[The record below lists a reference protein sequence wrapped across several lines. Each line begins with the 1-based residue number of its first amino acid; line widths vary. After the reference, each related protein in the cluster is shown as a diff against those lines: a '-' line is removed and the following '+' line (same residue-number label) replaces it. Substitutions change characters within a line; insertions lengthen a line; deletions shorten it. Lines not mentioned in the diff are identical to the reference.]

1 MNQKENLKEKFK
13 QALFSTIK
21 VISDNYKLDK
31 KENKNLSSKNFDF
44 FEFDNLNKK
53 EDYIKLRA
61 ETDSEALKIKFSNK
75 KIYQKNLPSNSAC
88 RKLYDISEKIR
99 YETLGSKMLKGIS
112 KNLVDNYN
120 YKISVKRKD
129 QLKSKDDVPVEEA
142 FELYMMKKFLDI
154 KLNTLSEKVLSYW
167 EKDFESSFE
176 KHLSYLN
183 KNVENQDNYNSK
195 FSEILKQMEIFDSE
209 DDNENKENQDSENL
223 NNENKEQENQ
233 NQAQGEEEQK
243 KQEESQNGLDSEY
256 DLNEFK
262 MDEQLVDTDSDK
274 QSSEKVIQKMNSK
287 NGNNEYQVFTNQ
299 FDEIAKAEILETNE
313 EISKLRK
320 TLDQQLTSFQ
330 DLITKLANKL
340 QRQLLAKQNRAWE
353 FDLEEGLLDS
363 SKLTRIIIDP
373 QNSLSFKKEKDL
385 EFKDTV
391 VTLLIDNSGS
401 MRGRPITI
409 AAICAD
415 ILSRTLERC
424 SVKVE
429 ILGFTTKNWK
439 GGKSREEWNNKNKP
453 KNPGRLNDLRHI
465 IYKSADTHWRQ
476 SKNNL
481 GLMLK
486 EGLLKENI
494 DGEAIS
500 WAFNRI
506 KKRKEERKILMV
518 ISDGAPVD
526 DSTLSVNSGDFLEK
540 HLKKIVKFI
549 ENKTEIEILAIGIG
563 HDVSRYYSKAIKIT
577 DVNELGDVMISQ
589 LSSLFDTKKKT
600 TLDII

>member
-61 ETDSEALKIKFSNK
+61 ETDSEALKRKFSNI
-75 KIYQKNLPSNSAC
+75 KIYQKNLPKNSVC
-88 RKLYDISEKIR
+88 KSLYDISEKIR
-99 YETLGSKMLKGIS
+99 YEILGTKILKGIS
-112 KNLVDNYN
+112 KNLKDNYSS
-120 YKISVKRKD
+120 KILLKRKD

-320 TLDQQLTSFQ
+320 SLDQQLTGFQ

-549 ENKTEIEILAIGIG
+549 ETKTDIEILAIGIG

-577 DVNELGDVMISQ
+577 DVQELGDVMISQ
-589 LSSLFDTKKKT
+589 LSGLFENKKK
-600 TLDII
+600 LN

>member
-1 MNQKENLKEKFK
+1 MSDKENNIKEKFR
-13 QALFSTIK
+13 QALISTSK
-21 VISDNYKLDK
+21 VISDDYRPNIKNFD
-31 KENKNLSSKNFDF
+31 KNLSSKNTNF
-44 FEFDNLNKK
+44 FEIDNLSSKN
-53 EDYIKLRA
+53 DFLKLRA
-61 ETDSEALKIKFSNK
+61 EADTAALKKRFSNNE
-75 KIYQKNLPSNSAC
+75 IFNKNLPNKTSCKS
-88 RKLYDISEKIR
+88 LYSIAEKIR
-99 YETLGSKMLKGIS
+99 YELLGGKMLKGVK
-112 KNLVDNYN
+112 KNLSENY
-120 YKISVKRKD
+120 YQKIHLKRKD
-129 QLKSKDDVPVEEA
+129 QLKTKEDVPVTEA
-142 FELYMMKKFLDI
+142 FELYMLKKFFNI
-154 KLNTLSEKVLSYW
+154 KLNSLTTKMLDFW
-167 EKDFESSFE
+167 EKDFNSSIN
-176 KHLSYLN
+176 KHIDFLS
-183 KNVENQDNYNSK
+183 KNLEDQNNYSLK
-195 FSEILKQMEIFDSE
+195 FSEILEEMDIFNSE
-209 DDNENKENQDSENL
+209 NDENKNENENKETEEKNKSDDDNQSDE
-223 NNENKEQENQ
+223 EQER
-233 NQAQGEEEQK
+233 K
-243 KQEESQNGLDSEY
+243 KQDESQTGLDAGNDIDEY
-256 DLNEFK
+256 QL
-262 MDEQLVDTDSDK
+262 DEQLVDTDSSK
-274 QSSEKVIQKMNSK
+274 ESSENVLQRTNP
-287 NGNNEYQVFTNQ
+287 NNVEQEYKIFTTQ
-299 FDEIAKAEILETNE
+299 FDEVAKAENLETAQE
-313 EISKLRK
+313 TLKLRK
-320 TLDQQLTSFQ
+320 NLDQQLVDFQ

-363 SKLTRIIIDP
+363 SKLTRIIMDP
-373 QNSLSFKKEKDL
+373 YNSLSFKKEKDL
-385 EFKDTV
+385 DFKDTI

-439 GGKSREEWNNKNKP
+439 GGKSREAWNKSDKP

-465 IYKSADTHWRQ
+465 IYKGADTHWRQ

-540 HLKKIVKFI
+540 HLKKMVKFI
-549 ENKTEIEILAIGIG
+549 ESKSDVEILAIGIG
-563 HDVSRYYSKAIKIT
+563 HDVSRYYNKAIKIT
-577 DVNELGDVMISQ
+577 DIHELGDVMISQ
-589 LSSLFDTKKKT
+589 LSGLFQTKNK
-600 TLDII
+600 LH

>member
-1 MNQKENLKEKFK
+1 MNQKDSLKEKFR

-21 VISDNYKLDK
+21 VISDDYKLEK

-44 FEFDNLNKK
+44 FEFGNLSTK

-75 KIYQKNLPSNSAC
+75 EVYQKNSPKNSSC
-88 RKLYDISEKIR
+88 KMLYDISEKIR
-99 YETLGSKMLKGIS
+99 YEMLGAKMLKGIS
-112 KNLVDNYN
+112 KNLNDNYN
-120 YKISVKRKD
+120 YKILLKRKD
-129 QLKSKDDVPVEEA
+129 QLKSKDDVQITEA
-142 FELYMMKKFLDI
+142 FELYMLKKFLGI
-154 KLNTLSEKVLSYW
+154 KLNAFSEKILSYW
-167 EKDFESSFE
+167 EKDFESSFK

-183 KNVENQDNYNSK
+183 KNIENQENYNSK
-195 FSEILKQMEIFDSE
+195 FSEILQKMEIFDSE
-209 DDNENKENQDSENL
+209 DDDEKNDNQEDKSNNKNNNQD
-223 NNENKEQENQ
+223 NQ
-233 NQAQGEEEQK
+233 NQNQSEEEKRQ
-243 KQEESQNGLDSEY
+243 QDEDQNEFGADY
-256 DLNEFK
+256 DLNEFQ
-262 MDEQLVDTDSDK
+262 MDEQLLNTESDI
-274 QSSEKVIQKMNSK
+274 QSSEKVIQKMNLNK
-287 NGNNEYQVFTNQ
+287 RDKEYHIFTNK
-299 FDEIAKAEILETNE
+299 FDEIAKAETLETNE

-330 DLITKLANKL
+330 NLITKLANKL

-439 GGKSREEWNNKNKP
+439 GGKSREEWNKINKP

-465 IYKSADTHWRQ
+465 IYKGADTHWRQ

-500 WAFNRI
+500 WAFNRL
-506 KKRKEERKILMV
+506 KKREEERKILMV

-549 ENKTEIEILAIGIG
+549 ENKTDIEILAIGIG
-563 HDVSRYYSKAIKIT
+563 HDVSRYYKKAIKII
-577 DVNELGDVMISQ
+577 DVQELGDVMVGQ
-589 LSSLFDTKKKT
+589 LSGLFENKEK
-600 TLDII
+600 LN